1 MLVSLLFFLDMGS
14 FNAILEIGEG
24 RIKLKFGKF
33 FFFFSFFGTLGDG
46 LYRWKDEL
54 EAVADMRW
62 VNGQERP

>member
-1 MLVSLLFFLDMGS
+1 MGS
-14 FNAILEIGEG
+14 FNASGIFSRNWRGKDK
-24 RIKLKFGKF
+24 IKIWQV

>member
-33 FFFFSFFGTLGDG
+33 FFFLFSEPWVMVYTGG
-46 LYRWKDEL
+46 RMSWKL
-54 EAVADMRW
+54 LQIC
-62 VNGQERP
+62 GG